1 MKDKKIS
8 KIEKIVI
15 TIIICI
21 LIIVVIAGII
31 INIKN
36 RSLKKIVEEFDIIY
50 EDGVKINTSEE
61 LAKTKVVDNLELTN
75 IILSY
80 TDGIS
85 TLLGNLTNKGAKKT
99 EETSLNIE
107 MLDKEENV
115 IAQITTTVRA
125 LNPGE
130 TAQLNANINADIA
143 GAYNFRISK

>member
-21 LIIVVIAGII
+21 LIIVVIVGII

-36 RSLKKIVEEFDIIY
+36 RSLKKIVEEFDIVY

>member
-21 LIIVVIAGII
+21 LIIVVIVGII

>member
-21 LIIVVIAGII
+21 LIIVVIVGII

-36 RSLKKIVEEFDIIY
+36 RSLKKIVEEFDIVY

-125 LNPGE
+125 LEPRE